1 MNCYIVVLAFMFII
15 RFLLSQCNTLVNS
28 AALTGRLASQL
39 SLLFTLTRPTTK
51 LFIVNN
57 SSMKTITGDT
67 RTLDFF
73 KSTSW
78 SRIWFEFLGTLRLLC
93 WDLMF
98 GQANNQLHIADRVG
112 TVCVDSTAGYEASLG
127 YALKFCRCNSVAT
140 EILLDGN
147 TAIAVY
153 QFSSVTEAGNLYSS
167 LNDSFQ
173 TLVTIPYV

>member
-1 MNCYIVVLAFMFII
+1 MFKYII
-15 RFLLSQCNTLVNS
+15 LSQCNTLVNS
-28 AALTGRLASQL
+28 AALTRGLASQL
-39 SLLFTLTRPTTK
+39 SLLFTLARPTTK
-51 LFIVNN
+51 LVIVNN

-112 TVCVDSTAGYEASLG
+112 TVCVDSTMVTKHLLGMRWSFADVTALLLKYYWMVILPLQPINFQVSLK
-127 YALKFCRCNSVAT
+127 L
-140 EILLDGN
+140 EICIRHWMIVSRHWWLFPTSDWTKPTSRN
-147 TAIAVY
+147 
-153 QFSSVTEAGNLYSS
+153 
-167 LNDSFQ
+167 
-173 TLVTIPYV
+173 